1 MDAAGAT
8 FGGCVGRGSRMNE
21 QYVERLVAP
30 ARSSAPDRPE
40 AALPGTTPSRG
51 WERADRFLLLSMVLI
66 AQLSWLATLG
76 YLAFRFL

>member
-1 MDAAGAT
+1 
-8 FGGCVGRGSRMNE
+8 MND
-21 QYVERLVAP
+21 QYVERLATP

-40 AALPGTTPSRG
+40 AVLADTVPSRG
-51 WERADRFLLLSMVLI
+51 WERADRILLLSMVLI